1 MRNDQ
6 IFVLMLVILLPM
18 SGCFDGG
25 GVGEAEGAQD
35 SDEASGG
42 TTVVNHYYNNT
53 TTSSNAQERIWYST
67 GDTFESTWNDGLGV
81 ASSSERCMEYGPH
94 YDSSTGEYLGEE
106 CKRYGFPNKESDWNV
121 TNCTNV
127 GGTPVWSNL
136 ATYENND
143 DDNDPLTNYAY
154 AWAPSCTDITMFS
167 IQTQPGE
174 ALLLYQK
181 FGTGTW
187 TTTCD
192 GVSTS
197 LTYYG
202 LPGGAYGNE
211 YLVVQGSSM
220 LCTHEMVRSM
230 NFNHESTTMDMW
242 SIVYAIQDVT
252 IV

>member
-6 IFVLMLVILLPM
+6 IFVLLLVVLLPM

-25 GVGEAEGAQD
+25 GIGEAEGAQD
-35 SDEASGG
+35 SDSTDDSGTSTG
-42 TTVVNHYYNNT
+42 GVPTTPA
-53 TTSSNAQERIWYST
+53 TSNSQERIWYST

-81 ASSSERCMEYGPH
+81 ASSSERCMEYGPL

-106 CKRYGFPNKESDWNV
+106 CKRYGLPNKEADWNV
-121 TNCTNV
+121 TNCTSV

-136 ATYENND
+136 ASYND
-143 DDNDPLTNYAY
+143 SDEDNDPLTNYGY
-154 AWAPSCTDITMFS
+154 RWAPTCTDITMFS

-192 GVSTS
+192 GVTTS
-197 LTYYG
+197 LPYYG

-230 NFNHESTTMDMW
+230 SFNHESPTMDMW

>member
-6 IFVLMLVILLPM
+6 IFVLLLVVLLPM

-35 SDEASGG
+35 SDSTDDSGTSTG
-42 TTVVNHYYNNT
+42 GVPTTPA
-53 TTSSNAQERIWYST
+53 TSNSQERIWYST

-81 ASSSERCMEYGPH
+81 ASSSERCMEYGPL

-106 CKRYGFPNKESDWNV
+106 CKRYGVPNKESDWNV

-136 ATYENND
+136 ASYND
-143 DDNDPLTNYAY
+143 SDEDNDPLTNYGY
-154 AWAPSCTDITMFS
+154 RWAPTCTDITMFS

-197 LTYYG
+197 LPYYG

-230 NFNHESTTMDMW
+230 SFNHESPTMDMW

>member
-6 IFVLMLVILLPM
+6 IFVLLLVVLLPM

-35 SDEASGG
+35 SDETSG
-42 TTVVNHYYNNT
+42 TTVVNHYYNNS

-81 ASSSERCMEYGPH
+81 ASRSERCMEYGPH

-136 ATYENND
+136 ATYENHD

-154 AWAPSCTDITMFS
+154 AWAPSCTGITMFS

-181 FGTGTW
+181 FGIGIW
-187 TTTCD
+187 TTTCG
-192 GVSTS
+192 GVSTT
-197 LTYYG
+197 LATH
-202 LPGGAYGNE
+202 LIGGSYGNE
-211 YLVVQGSSM
+211 YVIVQGSS
-220 LCTHEMVRSM
+220 LSCTHEMVRTMYFDHQSP
-230 NFNHESTTMDMW
+230 TMDMW
-242 SIVYAIQDVT
+242 SLVYAIQDVT

>member
-6 IFVLMLVILLPM
+6 IFVLLLVVLLPM

-35 SDEASGG
+35 SDSADDSGTSTG
-42 TTVVNHYYNNT
+42 GVPTTPA
-53 TTSSNAQERIWYST
+53 TSNSQERIWYST

-81 ASSSERCMEYGPH
+81 ASSSERCMEYGPL

-106 CKRYGFPNKESDWNV
+106 CKRYGVPNKESDWNV

-136 ATYENND
+136 ASYND
-143 DDNDPLTNYAY
+143 SDEDNDPLTNYGY
-154 AWAPSCTDITMFS
+154 RWAPTCTDITMFS

-197 LTYYG
+197 LPYYG

-230 NFNHESTTMDMW
+230 SFNHESPTMDMW

>member
-6 IFVLMLVILLPM
+6 IFVLLLVVLLPM

-35 SDEASGG
+35 SDSTDDSGTSTG
-42 TTVVNHYYNNT
+42 GVPTTPA
-53 TTSSNAQERIWYST
+53 TSNSQERIWYST

-81 ASSSERCMEYGPH
+81 ASSSERCMEYGPL

-106 CKRYGFPNKESDWNV
+106 CKRYGLPNKESDWNV
-121 TNCTNV
+121 TNCTSV

-136 ATYENND
+136 ASYND
-143 DDNDPLTNYAY
+143 SDEDNDPLTNYAY
-154 AWAPSCTDITMFS
+154 RWAPTCTDITMFS

-192 GVSTS
+192 GVTTS
-197 LTYYG
+197 LPYYG

-230 NFNHESTTMDMW
+230 SFNHESPTMDMW

>member
-6 IFVLMLVILLPM
+6 IFVLLLVVLLPM

-35 SDEASGG
+35 SDSTDDSGTSTG
-42 TTVVNHYYNNT
+42 GVPTTPA
-53 TTSSNAQERIWYST
+53 TSNSQERIWYST

-81 ASSSERCMEYGPH
+81 ASSSERCMEYGPL

-106 CKRYGFPNKESDWNV
+106 CKRYGLPNKESDWNV

-136 ATYENND
+136 ASYND
-143 DDNDPLTNYAY
+143 SDEDNDPLTNYGY
-154 AWAPSCTDITMFS
+154 RWAPTCTDITMFS

-197 LTYYG
+197 LPYYG

-230 NFNHESTTMDMW
+230 TFNNESPTMDMW

>member
-6 IFVLMLVILLPM
+6 IFVLLLVVLLPM

-35 SDEASGG
+35 SDETSG

-81 ASSSERCMEYGPH
+81 ASNSERCMEYGPH

-106 CKRYGFPNKESDWNV
+106 CKRYGLPNKESDWNV

-136 ATYENND
+136 ATYEDSD

-154 AWAPSCTDITMFS
+154 RWAPSCTDITMFS

-192 GVSTS
+192 GVSTT
-197 LTYYG
+197 LATY
-202 LPGGAYGNE
+202 LIGGSYGNE
-211 YLVVQGSSM
+211 YVIVQGSS
-220 LCTHEMVRSM
+220 LSCTHEMVRTMYFDHQSP
-230 NFNHESTTMDMW
+230 TMDMW
-242 SIVYAIQDVT
+242 SLVYAIQDVT

>member
-6 IFVLMLVILLPM
+6 IFVLLLVVLLPM

-25 GVGEAEGAQD
+25 TAGVGEAEGAQD
-35 SDEASGG
+35 SDETSG

-106 CKRYGFPNKESDWNV
+106 CKRYGLPNKESDWNV

-136 ATYENND
+136 ATYEDSD

-154 AWAPSCTDITMFS
+154 RWAPSCTDITMFS

-192 GVSTS
+192 GVSTT
-197 LTYYG
+197 LATY
-202 LPGGAYGNE
+202 LIGGSYGNE
-211 YLVVQGSSM
+211 YVIVQGSS
-220 LCTHEMVRSM
+220 LSCTHEMVRTMYFDHQSP
-230 NFNHESTTMDMW
+230 TMDMW
-242 SIVYAIQDVT
+242 SLVYAIQDVT

>member
-6 IFVLMLVILLPM
+6 IFVLLLVVLLPM

-35 SDEASGG
+35 SDSTDDSGTSTG
-42 TTVVNHYYNNT
+42 GVPTTPA
-53 TTSSNAQERIWYST
+53 TSNSQERIWYST

-81 ASSSERCMEYGPH
+81 ASSSERCMEYGPL

-106 CKRYGFPNKESDWNV
+106 CKRYGLPNKESDWNV

-136 ATYENND
+136 ASYND
-143 DDNDPLTNYAY
+143 SDEDNDPLTNYGY
-154 AWAPSCTDITMFS
+154 RWAPTCTDITMFS

-197 LTYYG
+197 LPYYG

-230 NFNHESTTMDMW
+230 SFNHESPTMDMW

>member
-6 IFVLMLVILLPM
+6 IFVLLLVVLLPM

-35 SDEASGG
+35 SDSTDDSGTSTG
-42 TTVVNHYYNNT
+42 GVPTTPA
-53 TTSSNAQERIWYST
+53 TSNSQERIWYST

-81 ASSSERCMEYGPH
+81 ASSSERCMEYGPL

-106 CKRYGFPNKESDWNV
+106 CKRYGVPNKESDWNV

-136 ATYENND
+136 ASYND
-143 DDNDPLTNYAY
+143 SDEDNDPLTNYGY
-154 AWAPSCTDITMFS
+154 RWAPTCTDITMFS

-197 LTYYG
+197 LPYYG

-230 NFNHESTTMDMW
+230 NFNHESPTMDMW

>member
-1 MRNDQ
+1 MKTDR
-6 IFVLMLVILLPM
+6 IFVLLLVVLLPL
-18 SGCFDGG
+18 SGCFDGSTTG
-25 GVGEAEGAQD
+25 DAEGADAADD
-35 SDEASGG
+35 SSES
-42 TTVVNHYYNNT
+42 TTVINNYYNNT
-53 TTSSNAQERIWYST
+53 TTSSDSQERIWYST
-67 GDTFESTWNDGLGV
+67 GDTYESTWNDGLGV
-81 ASSSERCMEYGPH
+81 ASSYERCMEYGPA
-94 YDSSTGEYLGEE
+94 YSSENGTYLGEE
-106 CKRYGFPNKESDWNV
+106 CKRYGLPNKESDWNT

-136 ATYENND
+136 ATYENSD
-143 DDNDPLTNYAY
+143 EDNDPLTNYAY
-154 AWAPSCTDITMFS
+154 RWAPSCTDIPMLS

-187 TTTCD
+187 TTTCN

-197 LTYYG
+197 LSTYG

-211 YLVVQGSSM
+211 YYVVQGSSM
-220 LCTHEMVRSM
+220 SCTHEMVRAMS
-230 NFNHESTTMDMW
+230 FNHVAPLMSMW

>member
-6 IFVLMLVILLPM
+6 IFVLLLVVLLPM

-35 SDEASGG
+35 SDSTDDSGTSTG
-42 TTVVNHYYNNT
+42 GVPTTPA
-53 TTSSNAQERIWYST
+53 TSNSQERIWYST

-106 CKRYGFPNKESDWNV
+106 CKRYGLPNMESDWNV

-136 ATYENND
+136 AAYEDQD

-154 AWAPSCTDITMFS
+154 RWAPSCTDITMFS

-197 LTYYG
+197 LPYYG

-230 NFNHESTTMDMW
+230 YFNHESTTMDMW
-242 SIVYAIQDVT
+242 SLVYAIQDVT